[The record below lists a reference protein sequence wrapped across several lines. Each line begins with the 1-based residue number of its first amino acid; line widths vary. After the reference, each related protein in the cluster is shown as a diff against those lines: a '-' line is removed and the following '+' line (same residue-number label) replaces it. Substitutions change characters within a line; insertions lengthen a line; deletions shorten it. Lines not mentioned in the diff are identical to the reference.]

1 MFGDHTVVYIREGYL
16 SPGMLIVLIVLIVL
30 VVVLMMLLQV
40 GPDHNTDTGHFLA
53 LLVHQQLRAASVGHL
68 EANTVVLQNTTDLS
82 HYNYIYLKYLH
93 ITFSLYLWF
102 YRTSASLNASNEY
115 FHSCHVLWI
124 I

>member
-1 MFGDHTVVYIREGYL
+1 MFGDHTVVYMREGYL
-16 SPGMLIVLIVLIVL
+16 SPGMLMMLIVL
-30 VVVLMMLLQV
+30 VVVLMVMLMVVLQV
-40 GPDHNTDTGHFLA
+40 GPDHHAHTGHLLA
-53 LLVHQQLRAASVGHL
+53 LLLHQQLGAASVGHR

-115 FHSCHVLWI
+115 FHSCHVLMI
-124 I
+124 